1 MNNFDLMS
9 VTIAIVDDKPSNRNI
24 LRDKLQSRALFS
36 ISFLAVDG
44 EDFLQKMKLLNEDQ
58 LPEIVLMDLEMP
70 NMDGVAAIAAGS
82 ALYPSVKF
90 VVLTIFDDEDKIFS
104 AIRAG
109 ASGYLLK
116 DESSDT
122 IRDTLWQMHDIGSG
136 PISPGIAGKILTLLQ
151 KGPAAMGTGD
161 KNNFF
166 SLSVR
171 ELDILRLLADGLGYK
186 EIGVKLFISVNTA
199 KKHVI
204 NVYQKLHVSNRAQA
218 LKLAYEKGLI

>member
-1 MNNFDLMS
+1 MP

-24 LRDKLQSRALFS
+24 LRDKLQRHALFR
-36 ISFLAVDG
+36 ISFLAIDG
-44 EDFLQKMKLLNEDQ
+44 EDFLQKMKLLEEAE

-90 VVLTIFDDEDKIFS
+90 VVLTIFDDEEKIFT
-104 AIRAG
+104 AIKAG

-116 DESSDT
+116 DESSET
-122 IRDTLWQMHDIGSG
+122 IQDTLWQMHEIGSG

-151 KGPAAMGTGD
+151 RGTATAAAAPE

-166 SLSVR
+166 SLSAR

-204 NVYQKLHVSNRAQA
+204 NIYQKLHVSGKAQA

>member
-1 MNNFDLMS
+1 MP
-9 VTIAIVDDKPSNRNI
+9 VKIAIVDDKPSNRNI
-24 LRDKLQSRALFS
+24 LRDKLQSHALFS

-44 EDFLQKMKLLNEDQ
+44 EDFLQKMKLLDEAYF
-58 LPEIVLMDLEMP
+58 PEIVLMDLEMP

-90 VVLTIFDDEDKIFS
+90 VVLTIFDDEEKIFT
-104 AIRAG
+104 AIKAG

-116 DESSDT
+116 DESSAT
-122 IRDTLWQMHDIGSG
+122 IQDTLWQMHEIGSG

-151 KGPAAMGTGD
+151 KGPTVPEPNDAV
-161 KNNFF
+161 NNFF
-166 SLSVR
+166 SLSPR
-171 ELDILRLLADGLGYK
+171 ELEILRLLANGLGYK
-186 EIGVKLFISVNTA
+186 EIGVNLFISVNTA

-204 NVYQKLHVSNRAQA
+204 NIYQKLHVSGKAQA

>member
-1 MNNFDLMS
+1 MP
-9 VTIAIVDDKPSNRNI
+9 VKIAIVDDKPSNRNI
-24 LRDKLQSRALFS
+24 LRDKLQSHALFS

-44 EDFLQKMKLLNEDQ
+44 EDFLQKMKVLEKAYF
-58 LPEIVLMDLEMP
+58 PEIVLMDLEMP

-90 VVLTIFDDEDKIFS
+90 VVLTIFDDEDKIFT
-104 AIRAG
+104 AIKAG

-116 DESSDT
+116 DESSAT
-122 IRDTLWQMHDIGSG
+122 IQDTLWQMHEIGSG

-151 KGPAAMGTGD
+151 RGPAVPEPNDAV
-161 KNNFF
+161 NNFF
-166 SLSVR
+166 SLSPR
-171 ELDILRLLADGLGYK
+171 ELEILRLLANGLGYK
-186 EIGVKLFISVNTA
+186 EIGTNLFISVNTA

-204 NVYQKLHVSNRAQA
+204 NIYQKLHVSGKAQA

>member
-1 MNNFDLMS
+1 MP
-9 VTIAIVDDKPSNRNI
+9 VKIAIVDDKPSNRNI
-24 LRDKLQSRALFS
+24 LRDKLQSHALFT

-44 EDFLQKMKLLNEDQ
+44 EDFLLKMRDLGEGE

-70 NMDGVAAIAAGS
+70 HMDGVAAIAAGS
-82 ALYPSVKF
+82 ALWPAVKF
-90 VVLTIFDDEDKIFS
+90 VVLTIFDDEEKIFT
-104 AIRAG
+104 AIKAG
-109 ASGYLLK
+109 ANGYLLK
-116 DESSDT
+116 DESSAT
-122 IRDTLWQMHDIGSG
+122 IQDMLWQMHEIGSG

-151 KGPAAMGTGD
+151 KNSSPAAKGSPVAV
-161 KNNFF
+161 NNFF
-166 SLSVR
+166 SLSAR

-204 NVYQKLHVSNRAQA
+204 NIYQKLHVSGKAQA

>member
-1 MNNFDLMS
+1 MP
-9 VTIAIVDDKPSNRNI
+9 VTVAIVDDKPSNRNI
-24 LRDKLQSRALFS
+24 LRDKLQSHALFS

-44 EDFLQKMKLLNEDQ
+44 GDFLQKMKLLDETQ

-82 ALYPSVKF
+82 ALYPAVKF
-90 VVLTIFDDEDKIFS
+90 VVLTIFDDEEKIFT
-104 AIRAG
+104 AIKAG

-116 DESSDT
+116 DESSST
-122 IRDTLWQMHDIGSG
+122 IQDTLWQMHEIGSG

-151 KGPAAMGTGD
+151 KGPTYTGSDD
-161 KNNFF
+161 KVGGVNNFF
-166 SLSVR
+166 SLSPR
-171 ELDILRLLADGLGYK
+171 ELDILRLLANGLGYK
-186 EIGVKLFISVNTA
+186 EIGSKLFISVNTA

-204 NVYQKLHVSNRAQA
+204 NIYQKLHVSGKAQA

>member
-1 MNNFDLMS
+1 MP
-9 VTIAIVDDKPSNRNI
+9 VKIAIVDDKPSNRNI
-24 LRDKLQSRALFS
+24 LRDKLQSHALFS

-44 EDFLQKMKLLNEDQ
+44 EDFLQKMKLLDEAYF
-58 LPEIVLMDLEMP
+58 PEIVLMDLEMP

-90 VVLTIFDDEDKIFS
+90 VVLTIFDDEEKIFT
-104 AIRAG
+104 AIKAG

-116 DESSDT
+116 DESSAT
-122 IRDTLWQMHDIGSG
+122 IQDTLWQMHEIGSG

-151 KGPAAMGTGD
+151 KGPTPPETND
-161 KNNFF
+161 VVNNFF
-166 SLSVR
+166 SLSPR
-171 ELDILRLLADGLGYK
+171 ELEILRLLANGLGYK
-186 EIGVKLFISVNTA
+186 EIGANLFISVNTA

-204 NVYQKLHVSNRAQA
+204 NIYQKLHVSGKAQA

>member
-1 MNNFDLMS
+1 MP
-9 VTIAIVDDKPSNRNI
+9 VKIAIVDDKPSNRNI
-24 LRDKLQSRALFS
+24 LRDKLQSHALFS

-44 EDFLQKMKLLNEDQ
+44 GDFLKKMKLLDEAYF
-58 LPEIVLMDLEMP
+58 PEIVLMDLEMP

-90 VVLTIFDDEDKIFS
+90 VVLTIFDDEEKIFT
-104 AIRAG
+104 AIKAG

-116 DESSDT
+116 DESSAT
-122 IRDTLWQMHDIGSG
+122 IQDTLWQMHEIGSG

-151 KGPAAMGTGD
+151 KSAAPASAAAAAEPP
-161 KNNFF
+161 NNFF
-166 SLSVR
+166 SLSPR
-171 ELDILRLLADGLGYK
+171 ELEILRLLANGLGYK
-186 EIGVKLFISVNTA
+186 EIGTTLFISVNTA

-204 NVYQKLHVSNRAQA
+204 NIYQKLHVSGKAQA